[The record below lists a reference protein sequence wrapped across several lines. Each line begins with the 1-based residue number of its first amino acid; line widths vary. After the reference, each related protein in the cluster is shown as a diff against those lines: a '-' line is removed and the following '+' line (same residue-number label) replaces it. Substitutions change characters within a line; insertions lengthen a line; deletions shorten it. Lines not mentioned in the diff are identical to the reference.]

1 MDVLEPLTEGVTCL
15 TEHFQFQEKQ
25 AESLSGRTQALKME
39 ALTCPICL
47 DLLKNPVAIPCGHSF
62 CMNCILNYWPEEL
75 DSFRCPQCRKRYRTR
90 PALNKNIMLADLV
103 EQLKTTPPADH
114 CAGPQ
119 DVACDVCSGE
129 KKLKAVKSC
138 LECLVSYCETHLQP
152 HHTVAILK
160 KHQLVA
166 PSDKLQ
172 ENMCRQHNKLME
184 IFCRTDQQLLCCL
197 CSVDHHKG
205 HDTVSSAAER
215 AQRQAELEAKKDL
228 ILQNLQDKEEDLK
241 RLQQEAQDISRS
253 AQRAVQRSRDNF
265 RDLALLLEKRRSEV
279 EQQILSEEK
288 KQLKQVQE
296 LQGRLKQEATE
307 LKRTIS
313 ELEKLSNT
321 PDHNQFILHCPSL
334 PTQKTE
340 TRIQTGHRFN
350 FEYIPRAVMALTEKL
365 QLVLNRFKLTGPQ
378 EPTVSAPLPEPTTR
392 GDLLRFRTPVAMDPK
407 TANPLLCLSEENR
420 RVTFVLEPLKYQ
432 DHPDRFTYWGQVM
445 SKHGMMGRSYWEVDV
460 SRVNWVCV
468 GVTYKDI
475 EREGS
480 AARCVFGC
488 NEKSWALERYNNRC
502 TFCHN
507 SSQTDI
513 PGTVSSRIGVFLDHW
528 AGTLCFFSVS
538 DDDAMSLLHRVQT
551 TFTQPLYAGVGLNN
565 SGHACIINL

>member
-1 MDVLEPLTEGVTCL
+1 MA
-15 TEHFQFQEKQ
+15 EK
-25 AESLSGRTQALKME
+25 ALDME

-47 DLLKNPVAIPCGHSF
+47 DLLKEPVTVPCGHNF
-62 CMNCILNYWPEEL
+62 CMNCIQNYWDQQVNFKCPECMKKY
-75 DSFRCPQCRKRYRTR
+75 STR
-90 PALNKNIMLADLV
+90 PVLCKNIMMSALV
-103 EQLKTTPPADH
+103 EQLKKTASPVDR

-119 DVACDVCSGE
+119 DVACDVCPTV
-129 KKLKAVKSC
+129 KKLKAIKSC
-138 LECLVSYCETHLQP
+138 LQCLVSYCETHLQP
-152 HHTVAILK
+152 HHTVAMLK

-241 RLQQEAQDISRS
+241 RLQQGSQDISRS

-296 LQGRLKQEATE
+296 LQDRLKQEATE

-313 ELEKLSNT
+313 ELELLSNT

-340 TRIQTGHRFN
+340 TRIQTGHQGY
-350 FEYIPRAVMALTEKL
+350 FEEVTKAVSALVDKL
-365 QLVLNRFKLTGPQ
+365 QLALSDFKLPDPSHHITEVADLFTDIDVDSLLSEPQ
-378 EPTVSAPLPEPTTR
+378 DSPPPPAPSTR
-392 GDLLRFRTPVAMDPK
+392 DEFLKYSRDITLDPK
-407 TANPLLCLSEENR
+407 TANSGYLQLSEGNR
-420 RVTFVLEPLKYQ
+420 RVLNVSHQVPGLFYFSKNCQVLSREEL
-432 DHPDRFTYWGQVM
+432 R
-445 SKHGMMGRSYWEVDV
+445 GRCYWEVEV
-460 SRVNWVCV
+460 KGTVRIALS
-468 GVTYKDI
+468 YKYD
-475 EREGS
+475 S
-480 AARCVFGC
+480 DKYVFG
-488 NEKSWALERYNNRC
+488 NNTTSWSLAIHQNKYSFWFDNIE
-502 TFCHN
+502 
-507 SSQTDI
+507 SSVSG
-513 PGTVSSRIGVFLDHW
+513 PMSSRIGVYLDQF
-528 AGTLCFFSVS
+528 AGALCFYSVCG
-538 DDDAMSLLHRVQT
+538 DTMTLLHRVQT
-551 TFTQPLYAGVGLNN
+551 TFTRPLHAGVWLGGYGDTAYFTKLT
-565 SGHACIINL
+565 